1 MTPRIEPRWH
11 GWVTTALAPIA
22 ALCAVGLM
30 VAVVG

>member
-1 MTPRIEPRWH
+1 MRPVEPRWH
-11 GWVTTALAPIA
+11 GWLMTLLVPIA